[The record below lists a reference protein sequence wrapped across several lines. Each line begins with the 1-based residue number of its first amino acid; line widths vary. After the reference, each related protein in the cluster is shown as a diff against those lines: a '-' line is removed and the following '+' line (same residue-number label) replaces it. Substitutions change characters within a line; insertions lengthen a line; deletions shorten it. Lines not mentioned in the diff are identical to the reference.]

1 LGSQLRDN
9 DTIRAFSH
17 LLAVYYNNKHAYAP
31 TAHLPAIYSPGV
43 SAVLD
48 HALRLRVR
56 GGAELER
63 ADVKGFPIQRA
74 DRVRTRAGAYV
85 RGQMQWDLGSA
96 LRTRVYGPDLLA
108 YVQT

>member
-1 LGSQLRDN
+1 MIPFVPFLTYCLYTAILSMPTHQGRTCQL
-9 DTIRAFSH
+9 H
-17 LLAVYYNNKHAYAP
+17 
-31 TAHLPAIYSPGV
+31 SPGV
-43 SAVLD
+43 SAVLV
-48 HALRLRVR
+48 HALRLPAR

-85 RGQMQWDLGSA
+85 RGQRQRDLGSV